1 MAMLNNQRVFFTQ
14 ICTWQVNM
22 WHSPGRV
29 YWIHWRT
36 RKQHSSSSNNP
47 FYGGGQSEKTSR
59 KTSHD
64 PHFWAAGSYYN
75 PIHPQISPKPTI
87 TVAMNLP
94 TWWIPWWIPTCV
106 GDVVPR
112 HGNQFLRH
120 LNAAQH
126 TSHLGPKKQRSMWFF
141 IGVDELGTKICRI
154 NMDDLMMIM
163 AIYSG
168 FTH

>member
-75 PIHPQISPKPTI
+75 PIHPQISPKPTRSVSPNI
-87 TVAMNLP
+87 PKTYHNCSHESSNMVNSMVNSHLCRRCGP
-94 TWWIPWWIPTCV
+94 TSWQSISSTPQRRPAHISPRPQKTAV
-106 GDVVPR
+106 DVVFHWGGWIR
-112 HGNQFLRH
+112 NQNL
-120 LNAAQH
+120 
-126 TSHLGPKKQRSMWFF
+126 
-141 IGVDELGTKICRI
+141 
-154 NMDDLMMIM
+154 
-163 AIYSG
+163 
-168 FTH
+168 